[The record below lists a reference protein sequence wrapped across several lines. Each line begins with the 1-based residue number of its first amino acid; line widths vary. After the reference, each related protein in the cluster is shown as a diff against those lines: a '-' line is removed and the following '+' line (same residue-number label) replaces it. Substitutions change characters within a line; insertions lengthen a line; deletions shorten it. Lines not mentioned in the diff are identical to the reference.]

1 MLGYDRDGMENGEH
15 LFLLLDGWHVDL
27 TEEDEEELK
36 QQLLQGAN
44 NSIVSHRSYLCVC
57 LSFLR
62 LHAYVGIS
70 GRLGKLKNM
79 CYDFHAPY
87 HSKNIHWLL

>member
-57 LSFLR
+57 VCHFGGCMPTLIFLE
-62 LHAYVGIS
+62 
-70 GRLGKLKNM
+70 
-79 CYDFHAPY
+79 D
-87 HSKNIHWLL
+87 